1 MKKINNFKVY
11 ADENSDTLELY
22 IYSTVEGDEWFEK
35 SQTSAQHF
43 REELEKHKNA
53 KFINLY
59 INSTGGSVFEGSA
72 IYSQLK
78 RHSAKVTVYV
88 DGFACSIASVI
99 AMAGDKVVMSE
110 NAVMMIHNAWTV
122 AAGNSAQLRKI
133 ADDLDVI
140 NKANKAAYL
149 VKSDGKITPEKLTEM
164 LDSETYLSAEDC
176 MKYGFCDE
184 ISSKVD
190 NSVENHVEMQAYR
203 NSIEKISAMLDIK
216 KPEKQDKTEV
226 FKKMFNI

>member
-1 MKKINNFKVY
+1 MK
-11 ADENSDTLELY
+11 
-22 IYSTVEGDEWFEK
+22 K

-59 INSTGGSVFEGSA
+59 INSTGGNVFEGSA

-78 RHSAKVTVYV
+78 RHNAKVTVYI

-99 AMAGDKVVMSE
+99 AMAGDKVIMSE
-110 NAVMMIHNAWTV
+110 NAVMMIHNAWAV

-140 NKANKAAYL
+140 NKANKATYL

-164 LDSETYLSAEDC
+164 LDNETYLSAEDC

-184 ISSKVD
+184 ISSKVES
-190 NSVENHVEMQAYR
+190 SVENHVEMQAYR

>member
-184 ISSKVD
+184 ISSKVES
-190 NSVENHVEMQAYR
+190 SVENHVEMQAYR

>member
-78 RHSAKVTVYV
+78 RHSAKVTVYI

-164 LDSETYLSAEDC
+164 LDNETYLSAEDC
-176 MKYGFCDE
+176 LKYGFCDE
-184 ISSKVD
+184 ISSKVES
-190 NSVENHVEMQAYR
+190 SVENHVEMQAYR
-203 NSIEKISAMLDIK
+203 NSIEKISAMFDIK

>member
-1 MKKINNFKVY
+1 
-11 ADENSDTLELY
+11 LY
-22 IYSTVEGDEWFEK
+22 IYSTVEGDNWLEK

-53 KFINLY
+53 KSINLY

-78 RHSAKVTVYV
+78 RHSAKVTVYI

-99 AMAGDKVVMSE
+99 AMAGDKVIMSE
-110 NAVMMIHNAWTV
+110 NAVMMIHNAWAV

-164 LDSETYLSAEDC
+164 LDNETYLSAEDC

-184 ISSKVD
+184 VSSKVN
-190 NSVENHVEMQAYR
+190 NSVENHAEMLAYR
-203 NSIEKISAMLDIK
+203 NSIEKIYAMAE
-216 KPEKQDKTEV
+216 KPEKQKHDKSEI
-226 FKKMFNI
+226 FKKLFKI

>member
-43 REELEKHKNA
+43 REELEKHKSA

-78 RHSAKVTVYV
+78 RHSAKVTVYI

-164 LDSETYLSAEDC
+164 LDNETYLSAEDC
-176 MKYGFCDE
+176 LKYGFCDE
-184 ISSKVD
+184 ISSKVES
-190 NSVENHVEMQAYR
+190 SVENHVEMLAYR
-203 NSIEKISAMLDIK
+203 NSIEKIYAMAE
-216 KPEKQDKTEV
+216 KPEKQDKSEI
-226 FKKMFNI
+226 FKKLFKI

>member
-1 MKKINNFKVY
+1 M
-11 ADENSDTLELY
+11 
-22 IYSTVEGDEWFEK
+22 
-35 SQTSAQHF
+35 
-43 REELEKHKNA
+43 
-53 KFINLY
+53 
-59 INSTGGSVFEGSA
+59 FEGSA

-78 RHSAKVTVYV
+78 RHNAKVTVYI

-99 AMAGDKVVMSE
+99 AMAGDKVIMSE
-110 NAVMMIHNAWTV
+110 NAVMMIHNAWAV

-149 VKSDGKITPEKLTEM
+149 VKSNGKITNEELTEM
-164 LDSETYLSAEDC
+164 LDNETYLSAEDC
-176 MKYGFCDE
+176 VKYGFCDE
-184 ISSKVD
+184 ISSKVENSVE

-203 NSIEKISAMLDIK
+203 NSIEKISAMLDVK

>member
-43 REELEKHKNA
+43 REELEKHKSA

-78 RHSAKVTVYV
+78 RHNAKVTVYI

-99 AMAGDKVVMSE
+99 AMAGDKVIMSE
-110 NAVMMIHNAWTV
+110 NAVMMIHNAWTI
-122 AAGNSAQLRKI
+122 AAGNSTQLRKI

-164 LDSETYLSAEDC
+164 LDNETYLSAEDC
-176 MKYGFCDE
+176 IKYGFCDE
-184 ISSKVD
+184 ISSKVES
-190 NSVENHVEMQAYR
+190 SVENHVEMQAYR

>member
-1 MKKINNFKVY
+1 M
-11 ADENSDTLELY
+11 Y
-22 IYSTVEGDEWFEK
+22 IYSTVEGDNWLEK

-53 KFINLY
+53 KSINLY

-78 RHSAKVTVYV
+78 RHSAKVTVYI

-99 AMAGDKVVMSE
+99 AMAGDKVIMSE
-110 NAVMMIHNAWTV
+110 NAVMMIHNAWAV

-164 LDSETYLSAEDC
+164 LDNETYLSAEDC

-184 ISSKVD
+184 VSSKVN
-190 NSVENHVEMQAYR
+190 NSVENHAEMLAYR
-203 NSIEKISAMLDIK
+203 NSIEKIYAMAE
-216 KPEKQDKTEV
+216 KPEKQKHDKSEI
-226 FKKMFNI
+226 FKKLFKI